1 MDPIKVDFSKKSGA
15 KKKEIVIPP
24 EKALL
29 KIIISLLGSVAT
41 AFIAYYFML
50 PALNFKDTQLY
61 LYIGIVVASFVIF
74 MALLTKV
81 TAKPEYAPYLKKASR
96 VPGILIG
103 VLLLTVL
110 IGGISSWVVFRA
122 ASYSN
127 LITVNE
133 KGNFKKEIDKQ
144 SAETYGGIPRLDE
157 EAATRLATRALSKLQ
172 EIGKVSQ
179 YTVYPQYTQI
189 NYKNE
194 PVRVASLQYASI
206 IKWFTNRKDGFPG
219 YIKINMATQKTEFIE
234 TDKAIRFSPAEH
246 FGHLLKRY
254 LRFTYPGYLFG
265 TPVFE
270 LDESGNPYWI
280 CPRID
285 KTIGLFGGTDVV
297 GFVLMDPTDTA
308 GSSTYY
314 SYEQAKTDKN
324 LKWIDR
330 LFSSDILIEQYN
342 YHGKYNGGFWN
353 SILGQKNVYITTE
366 GHSFIAKDDDVY
378 LYTGVTSVTS
388 DQSIIGF
395 ILINQRTKAATFYQ
409 VAGATETT
417 AMETAQ
423 GMVQDLGYTASF
435 PLLVNVSDQPTYFMA
450 LKDSEQVNQKFA
462 MIHVEKYNTIKVVG
476 ESMDNCLKLY
486 INALIDAGIK
496 PDIDPE
502 DINDNGGKPDVDK
515 NETLTG
521 VIADIRTAVI
531 AGDSNYYFK
540 LAGSQPYYQIAASN
554 AKIAVIL
561 TKGDKVTVTFKKPD
575 DANTPI
581 ILLETL
587 ALATAAETTTAPV
600 ETTTAAP

>member
-1 MDPIKVDFSKKSGA
+1 MDPIKVDFSRKSGA

-24 EKALL
+24 ERAVL
-29 KIIISLLGSVAT
+29 KIILSLLGSAAT

-61 LYIGIVVASFVIF
+61 LYIGIVIVSFVIF
-74 MALLTKV
+74 MAMLTRV
-81 TAKPEYAPYLKKASR
+81 TAKPEYAPYLKRASR

-103 VLLLTVL
+103 LLLLTVL

-127 LITVNE
+127 LITVND
-133 KGNFKKEIDKQ
+133 KGNFQKEIEKQ

-157 EAATRLATRALSKLQ
+157 DAASRLANRALSKLQ
-172 EIGKVSQ
+172 EFGKVSQ

-219 YIKINMATQKTEFIE
+219 YIKINMATQKTDFVKTE
-234 TDKAIRFSPAEH
+234 KAIRFSPAEH

-254 LRFTYPGYLFG
+254 LRFNYPSYLFG

-270 LDESGNPYWI
+270 LDEGGNPYWI

-297 GFVLMDPTDTA
+297 GFVLMDPTDPA
-308 GSSTYY
+308 GKSEYY
-314 SYEQAKTDKN
+314 TTEQLKTDAK

-330 LFSSDILIEQYN
+330 LYSSDLLIEQYN
-342 YHGKYNGGFWN
+342 YRGKYNGGFWN
-353 SILGQKNVYITTE
+353 SILGQKNVYVTTN
-366 GHSFIAKDDDVY
+366 GHSYVAKDDDVFM
-378 LYTGVTSVTS
+378 YTGVTSVTS

-395 ILINQRTKAATFYQ
+395 VLVNQRTKAATFYQ
-409 VAGATETT
+409 VAGATEAT

-476 ESMDNCLKLY
+476 ESMDDCLKLY
-486 INALIDAGIK
+486 IKALENAGIK
-496 PDIDPE
+496 TDIDPE
-502 DINDNGGKPDVDK
+502 DINDNGGKPDADK
-515 NETLTG
+515 IETLTG

-531 AGDSNYYFK
+531 AGESNYYFK
-540 LAGSQPYYQIAASN
+540 LAGADTYYQIAAS
-554 AKIAVIL
+554 KSDFAVIL
-561 TKGDKVTVTFKKPD
+561 NKGDKVTLTFKKPD
-575 DANTPI
+575 DANTLI
-581 ILLETL
+581 VSLETL
-587 ALATAAETTTAPV
+587 ALAAAAETTTA
-600 ETTTAAP
+600 AP